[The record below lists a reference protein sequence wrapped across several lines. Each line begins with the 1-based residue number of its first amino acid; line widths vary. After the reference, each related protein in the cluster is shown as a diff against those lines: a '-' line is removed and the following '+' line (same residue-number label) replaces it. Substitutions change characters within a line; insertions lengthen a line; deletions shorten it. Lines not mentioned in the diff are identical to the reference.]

1 MMQANRDSIM
11 KAKTWLA
18 KTLIV
23 PARQRVGASCF
34 VHKTALHAAFI
45 SATYCSPDGNSSQ

>member
-18 KTLIV
+18 NSF
-23 PARQRVGASCF
+23 GAG
-34 VHKTALHAAFI
+34 
-45 SATYCSPDGNSSQ
+45 SATGRRFMLRS